1 MFCYAVNEKKSRQE
15 IQFFLFVCSNSK
27 SFIFVLFCFFLLLL
41 QHCMYLKKA
50 DFDLTVVFD
59 LNDQDEDICHVKVF
73 RLNGLSSLFSILRTS
88 AYNLLG
94 SRTNYKHVCD
104 TSSVYFFLKAIFAS
118 PI

>member
-15 IQFFLFVCSNSK
+15 IQFFIC
-27 SFIFVLFCFFLLLL
+27 FIKFKELHFCFFLLLL

-59 LNDQDEDICHVKVF
+59 FNDQDEDICHVKVF

>member
-1 MFCYAVNEKKSRQE
+1 MFCYAVNEKNLDKK
-15 IQFFLFVCSNSK
+15 F
-27 SFIFVLFCFFLLLL
+27 SFIICLLKFKELHFCFVLCLFIVTTAL
-41 QHCMYLKKA
+41 YLKKA

-94 SRTNYKHVCD
+94 FRTNYKHVCD

>member
-1 MFCYAVNEKKSRQE
+1 MKKNLDKKFS
-15 IQFFLFVCSNSK
+15 FLFALSNSK

-41 QHCMYLKKA
+41 HCMYLKKA

-73 RLNGLSSLFSILRTS
+73 RLNGLSSLFSILRIS